1 MRRLL
6 LPLFLVLVAVGCVVG
21 AVKADA
27 GGETAEASADI
38 QSPITPVLSARRV
51 PDHITE
57 DIADRRLTTALTDV
71 VSAAPTD
78 TCLVV
83 DAGGRPIIAQ
93 RASEALIPA
102 SNEKLLVAA
111 AALEELGPR
120 FRYTTS
126 VRSRNQPSGQGVID
140 GDLWLVG
147 GGDPVLS
154 TRRYARTSD
163 RQGQA
168 HTPLETLADRVAAAG
183 VTEVRGQVLGD
194 ESRYDSARYVD
205 AWPSRFI
212 DQNQTGPLSALSVN
226 DGYVDFQEVELTDL
240 NVPATDPTRH
250 AAEVFVALLGQR
262 GVRVTGGAGVGTA
275 PAQGPVIAEIESAPL
290 RDIVAQ
296 FLTWSEN
303 QTAETVLKEV
313 GFARSGQGSTAA
325 GAAAVEE
332 ILTEAG
338 FDLTGSDV
346 VDGSG
351 LAGSN
356 RVTCGLLHAVL
367 SDAGVG
373 SPLVRGLAVAG
384 RSGTLGELAT
394 QFANL
399 PDFSGTPIEGRLRAK
414 TGSLNEVRALSGVV
428 TVPEGDDLTFSLV
441 VNEDYISAAGDA
453 VRYNAALAM
462 ANYPQRP
469 NLDQVAPR
477 PLDGPAAANPPDAD
491 G

>member
-1 MRRLL
+1 
-6 LPLFLVLVAVGCVVG
+6 VLVAVGCGVG
-21 AVKADA
+21 AVYADA
-27 GGETAEASADI
+27 GGETAQATVEI

-57 DIADRRLTTALTDV
+57 DIADRRLAAALTDV
-71 VSAAPTD
+71 LDAAPAD

-83 DAGGRPIIAQ
+83 DAGGRPIIAH
-93 RASEALIPA
+93 RSSTALIPA
-102 SNEKLLVAA
+102 SNEKVLVAA
-111 AALEELGPR
+111 AALDELGPR
-120 FRYTTS
+120 FRYTTT
-126 VRSRNQPSGQGVID
+126 VQAGAAPNGQGVVN

-147 GGDPVLS
+147 GGDPVLA
-154 TRRYARTSD
+154 TRRYSRSSE

-168 HTPLETLADRVAAAG
+168 HTSLETLADRVAAAG
-183 VTEVRGQVLGD
+183 VTEVRGRVLGD
-194 ESRYDSARYVD
+194 ESRYDTTRYVD

-226 DGYVDFQEVELTDL
+226 DGYTDFQVVELDDL
-240 NVPATDPTRH
+240 NMPAGDPAAH
-250 AAEVFVALLGQR
+250 AAEVFEGLLAQR
-262 GVRVTGGAGVGTA
+262 GVRVTGGAGTGTA
-275 PAQGPVIAEIESAPL
+275 PQRGPVIAEVRSAPI
-290 RDIVAQ
+290 RDILAQ

-303 QTAETVLKEV
+303 QTAEMVLKEV
-313 GFARSGQGSTAA
+313 GFSRSGQGSTAS

-338 FDLTGSDV
+338 FDLTASDV

-367 SDAGVG
+367 ADAGVG

-394 QFANL
+394 QFAEL
-399 PDFSGTPIEGRLRAK
+399 PDFAGTPIEGRLRAK

-428 TVPEGDDLTFSLV
+428 VVPEADDLTFSLL
-441 VNEDYISAAGDA
+441 VNEDYITAAGDR
-453 VRYNAALAM
+453 VRYDAALAM

-469 NLDQVAPR
+469 NLAQVAPR
-477 PLDGPAAANPPDAD
+477 PLDRPASPPAPDTD

>member
-6 LPLFLVLVAVGCVVG
+6 LPLFLVLVAVGCGVA
-21 AVKADA
+21 AVRADA
-27 GGETAEASADI
+27 GGETAEATTDVD
-38 QSPITPVLSARRV
+38 SPITPVLSARRV

-57 DIADRRLTTALTDV
+57 DIADRRLTAALTEV
-71 VSAAPTD
+71 LSAAPPD

-93 RASEALIPA
+93 RASDALIPA
-102 SNEKLLVAA
+102 SNEKVLVAA

-120 FRYTTS
+120 HRYTTT
-126 VRSRNQPSGQGVID
+126 VEARSPANGRGVID

-154 TRRYARTSD
+154 TRRYARSSE

-168 HTPLETLADRVAAAG
+168 HTSLETLADRVAADG
-183 VTEVRGQVLGD
+183 VTEVRGRILGD
-194 ESRYDSARYVD
+194 ESRYDATRYVD

-226 DGYVDFQEVELTDL
+226 DGYVDFEDVEFDDL
-240 NVPATDPTRH
+240 NVPATDPPTH
-250 AAEVFVALLGQR
+250 AAQVFEDLLAQR
-262 GVRVTGGAGVGTA
+262 GVRVTGGAGAGTA
-275 PAQGPVIAEIESAPL
+275 PQQTVVIAEVASAPL

-303 QTAETVLKEV
+303 QTAEMVLKEV
-313 GFARSGQGSTAA
+313 GFARSGQGSTAS

-367 SDAGVG
+367 ADAGVG

-394 QFANL
+394 QFPNL

-428 TVPEGDDLTFSLV
+428 TVPEADDLTFSLL

-477 PLDGPAAANPPDAD
+477 PLDGPSSAAAPDDD

>member
-6 LPLFLVLVAVGCVVG
+6 LPLFLVLVAVGCGVA
-21 AVKADA
+21 AVRADA
-27 GGETAEASADI
+27 GGETAEATTDVD
-38 QSPITPVLSARRV
+38 SPITPVLSARRV

-57 DIADRRLTTALTDV
+57 DIADRRLAAALTGV
-71 VSAAPTD
+71 VGAAPQD

-83 DAGGRPIIAQ
+83 DAGGRPIIAHQ
-93 RASEALIPA
+93 AATALIPA
-102 SNEKLLVAA
+102 SNEKVLVAA

-120 FRYTTS
+120 HRYTTT
-126 VRSRNQPSGQGVID
+126 VQARSQPNGQGVID
-140 GDLWLVG
+140 GDLFLVG

-154 TRRYARTSD
+154 TRRYAAISE
-163 RQGQA
+163 RQSQA
-168 HTPLETLADRVAAAG
+168 HTSLETLADRVAAAG
-183 VTEVRGQVLGD
+183 VTEVRGRVLGD

-226 DGYVDFQEVELTDL
+226 DGYADYVEIESDDL
-240 NVPATDPTRH
+240 NTPAPDPAAH
-250 AAEVFVALLGQR
+250 AAEVFETLLAQR
-262 GVRVTGGAGVGTA
+262 GVQVTGGSGTGTA
-275 PAQGPVIAEIESAPL
+275 PGQAAVIAEVASAPL
-290 RDIVAQ
+290 RDVVAQ

-303 QTAETVLKEV
+303 QTAELVLKEV

-338 FDLTGSDV
+338 FDFTGSDV

-356 RVTCGLLHAVL
+356 RLTCGLLHAVL
-367 SDAGVG
+367 AEAGVR

-384 RSGTLGELAT
+384 QSGTLGDLAS

-428 TVPEGDDLTFSLV
+428 TVPEADDLTFSLL

-462 ANYPQRP
+462 AQYPQRP

-477 PLDGPAAANPPDAD
+477 PLDGPASAAPDDD

>member
-57 DIADRRLTTALTDV
+57 DIADRRLTTALTRLV
-71 VSAAPTD
+71 GAAPQD

-83 DAGGRPIIAQ
+83 DAGGRPIIGHQ
-93 RASEALIPA
+93 PGTGLIPA
-102 SNEKLLVAA
+102 SNEKVLVAG

-120 FRYTTS
+120 FRYTTT
-126 VRSRNQPSGQGVID
+126 VEAATAPNGQGVVA

-147 GGDPVLS
+147 GGDPVLA
-154 TRRYARTSD
+154 TRRYTRTSD
-163 RQGQA
+163 IQDQA
-168 HTPLETLADRVAAAG
+168 HTSLEALADRVVAAG
-183 VTEVRGQVLGD
+183 VTEVRGRVLGD
-194 ESRYDSARYVD
+194 ESRYDRERYVD

-226 DGYVDFQEVELTDL
+226 DGFASFPTAADPGAPKSASSNPPALAAQTFADLLT
-240 NVPATDPTRH
+240 A
-250 AAEVFVALLGQR
+250 R
-262 GVRVTGGAGVGTA
+262 GVRVTGAAGAGIA
-275 PAQGPVIAEIESAPL
+275 PAQAPVIAEVRSAPL
-290 RDIVAQ
+290 RDITAQ
-296 FLTWSEN
+296 FLTWSDN
-303 QTAETVLKEV
+303 QTAELVNKEL
-313 GFARSGQGSTAA
+313 GFARDGRGSTA
-325 GAAAVEE
+325 GGSDAVEA
-332 ILTEAG
+332 ILTDAG
-338 FDLTGSDV
+338 FDLAGSDA

-356 RVTCGLLHAVL
+356 RVTCGLLHQVL
-367 SDAGVG
+367 ADAGTG

-384 RSGTLGELAT
+384 ETGTLAAT
-394 QFANL
+394 FN
-399 PDFSGTPIEGRLRAK
+399 GTPAEGRLRAK
-414 TGSLNEVRALSGVV
+414 TGSLNEARGLSGVV
-428 TVPEGDDLTFSLV
+428 IVPEGDDLTFSLL
-441 VNEDYISAAGDA
+441 VNQDYVDAQGDA
-453 VRYNAALAM
+453 VRIDVGLALAD
-462 ANYPQRP
+462 YPQRP